1 MFNITT
7 ASDLDR
13 AGSAIGAR
21 YASER
26 VERVTYDWND
36 VVEVPAG
43 VTVSIDGDA
52 LDSVITLARN
62 GEPFATVTLATLIGL
77 ATGRPVRVAAPETAP
92 EGWASVEPSEV

>member
-1 MFNITT
+1 MFNITS

-13 AGSAIGAR
+13 AGANIGAR
-21 YASER
+21 YTSER

-43 VTVSIDGDA
+43 VTVSIEGDA

-77 ATGRPVRVAAPETAP
+77 ATGRPVRVAASEPVTADAAS
-92 EGWASVEPSEV
+92 EG